1 MFGKESNGLLIEGD
15 ERFRTQP
22 TPLIG
27 DESVCKIPT
36 GVQKSKSS
44 LDCWSIEGNIRCI
57 SQGSDGGCYFFTIEF
72 VQPAQY
78 PDKLA

>member
-1 MFGKESNGLLIEGD
+1 MFGKESNGLPIEGD

-44 LDCWSIEGNIRCI
+44 LDCWSIEGNIRGI
-57 SQGSDGGCYFFTIEF
+57 SQGSDSRCNVFTTEL
-72 VQPAQY
+72 V
-78 PDKLA
+78 